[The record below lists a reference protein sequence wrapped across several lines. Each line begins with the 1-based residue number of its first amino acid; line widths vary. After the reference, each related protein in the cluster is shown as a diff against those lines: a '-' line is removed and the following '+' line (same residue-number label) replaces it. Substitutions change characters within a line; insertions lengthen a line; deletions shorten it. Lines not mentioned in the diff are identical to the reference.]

1 MSDRVISPP
10 LSAPAGSPA
19 ESPAESEDNMA
30 LIARLLPLDIAVFLV
45 YFTIGA
51 PLPVL
56 SLFVHDRLGF
66 DPIIVGIVIGAQAA
80 ATLLARPLAG
90 GVSDRR
96 GTRAAVMIGALISI
110 LAGMFYFIGTLLEFS
125 PIAALVAI
133 LAGRMALGLGDSLF
147 LTGAMAWGV
156 QLGGPKNA
164 GKGLMSVGIAL
175 YAAMA
180 IGAPMGL
187 AMFQSSGFALL
198 ALFVAATPIIAC
210 LIALRLPA
218 QPLVAGPRIPLREVF
233 GRIWRPGAGVALSG
247 VGFAV
252 IAAFITLYYQSRGWN
267 GAAYGLTAFGGAFIV
282 ARFFFGGYPDRFG
295 GARVALACLAIE
307 IAGQLLLWL
316 APSPAIAL
324 LGAALTG
331 FGYSLALPALC
342 LEAVPRVPPQSRGS
356 AIGADVVCL
365 DFSLASAGPV
375 AGLMV
380 APLGYS
386 AIYLMGAGCAALA
399 AMLTIGLL
407 TEAAAASP
415 REAR

>member
-1 MSDRVISPP
+1 MSDRA
-10 LSAPAGSPA
+10 LSRPTDAAVPEG
-19 ESPAESEDNMA
+19 NRT
-30 LIARLLPLDIAVFLV
+30 LIARLLPLDISVFLV
-45 YFTIGA
+45 YLTVGA
-51 PLPVL
+51 PLPVIP
-56 SLFVHDRLGF
+56 LFVHDRLGF
-66 DPIIVGIVIGAQAA
+66 DPIVVGLVIGAQAA

-90 GVSDRR
+90 GIADRR
-96 GTRAAVMIGALISI
+96 GTRVAVICGALISI
-110 LAGMFYFIGTLLEFS
+110 LAGLFYYLSSWLEFS
-125 PIAALVAI
+125 PAAGLAAI
-133 LAGRMALGLGDSLF
+133 IAGRLALGLGDSLF

-180 IGAPMGL
+180 IGAPVGL
-187 AMFQSSGFALL
+187 AIFQSSGFALL

-218 QPLVAGPRIPLREVF
+218 QPLIAGPRIPLREVF
-233 GRIWRPGAGVALSG
+233 GLIWRPGAGVALSG

-267 GAAYGLTAFGGAFIV
+267 GAAYGLTAFGVAFIV

-295 GARVALACLAIE
+295 GARVALVCLAIE
-307 IAGQLLLWL
+307 VAGQLLLWL
-316 APSPAIAL
+316 APLPIIAL

-331 FGYSLALPALC
+331 FGYSLAFPALC
-342 LEAVPRVPPQSRGS
+342 LEAVRRVPPQSRGS
-356 AIGADVVCL
+356 AIGAYVVCL

-380 APLGYS
+380 APLGYP
-386 AIYLMGAGCAALA
+386 AIYLLGAACAVLAAL
-399 AMLTIGLL
+399 LTIGLL
-407 TEAAAASP
+407 REETVPSP
-415 REAR
+415 SAT

>member
-1 MSDRVISPP
+1 MSDRALPRPTDAAVPEGN
-10 LSAPAGSPA
+10 LT
-19 ESPAESEDNMA
+19 
-30 LIARLLPLDIAVFLV
+30 LIARLLPLDISVFLV
-45 YFTIGA
+45 YLTVGA
-51 PLPVL
+51 PLPVIP
-56 SLFVHDRLGF
+56 LFVHDRLGF
-66 DPIIVGIVIGAQAA
+66 DPIVVGLVIGAQAA

-90 GVSDRR
+90 GISDRR
-96 GTRAAVMIGALISI
+96 GTRVAVICGALISI
-110 LAGMFYFIGTLLEFS
+110 LAGLFYFLSSWLEFS
-125 PIAALVAI
+125 PAAGLAAI
-133 LAGRMALGLGDSLF
+133 IAGRLALGLGDSLF

-180 IGAPMGL
+180 IGAPVGL
-187 AMFQSSGFALL
+187 AIFQSSGFALL

-218 QPLVAGPRIPLREVF
+218 QPLIAGPRIPLREVF
-233 GRIWRPGAGVALSG
+233 GLIWRPGAGVALSG

-267 GAAYGLTAFGGAFIV
+267 GAAYGLTAFGVAFIV

-295 GARVALACLAIE
+295 GARVALVCLAIE
-307 IAGQLLLWL
+307 VAGQLLLWL
-316 APSPAIAL
+316 APLPIIAL

-331 FGYSLALPALC
+331 FGYSLAFPALC
-342 LEAVPRVPPQSRGS
+342 LEAVRRVPPQSRGS
-356 AIGADVVCL
+356 AIGAYVVCL

-380 APLGYS
+380 APLGYP
-386 AIYLMGAGCAALA
+386 AIYLLGAACAVLAAL
-399 AMLTIGLL
+399 LTIGLL
-407 TEAAAASP
+407 REETVPSP
-415 REAR
+415 SAT

>member
-1 MSDRVISPP
+1 MSDRALSPR
-10 LSAPAGSPA
+10 LSEQV
-19 ESPAESEDNMA
+19 ESKDNMA

-45 YFTIGA
+45 YLTVGA
-51 PLPVL
+51 PLPVIP
-56 SLFVHDRLGF
+56 LFVHDRLGF
-66 DPIIVGIVIGAQAA
+66 DPLIVGIVIGAQAA

-90 GVSDRR
+90 GLADRR
-96 GTRAAVMIGALISI
+96 GTRAAVIVGALISA
-110 LAGMFYFIGTLLEFS
+110 LAGVFYFASTFLESS
-125 PIAALVAI
+125 PTASLATII
-133 LAGRMALGLGDSLF
+133 AGRLALGLGDSLF

-180 IGAPMGL
+180 IGAPLGIAL
-187 AMFQSSGFALL
+187 FNNGGFAVL
-198 ALFVAATPIIAC
+198 ALIVAATPLLAC
-210 LIALRLPA
+210 LIAQRLPA
-218 QPLVAGPRIPLREVF
+218 QPVVAGLRIPLREVF

-282 ARFFFGGYPDRFG
+282 ARLFFGGYPDRFG

-331 FGYSLALPALC
+331 FGYSLAFPALC
-342 LEAVPRVPPQSRGS
+342 LEAVRRVPPQSRGS
-356 AIGADVVCL
+356 AIGAYVVCL

-375 AGLMV
+375 AGLLV

-386 AIYLMGAGCAALA
+386 AIYLLGGGCAALA

-407 TEAAAASP
+407 PQAAPATAPGAA
-415 REAR
+415 E

>member
-1 MSDRVISPP
+1 MSDRVLSPV
-10 LSAPAGSPA
+10 LSATVKPEA
-19 ESPAESEDNMA
+19 NLA
-30 LIARLLPLDIAVFLV
+30 LIARLLPLDLAVFLV
-45 YFTIGA
+45 YLTIGA
-51 PLPVL
+51 PLPVIP
-56 SLFVHDRLGF
+56 LFVNDRLGF

-90 GVSDRR
+90 GFSDRR
-96 GTRAAVMIGALISI
+96 GTRAAVMVGALISA
-110 LAGMFYFIGTLLEFS
+110 LAGVFYFIGTLVEFS
-125 PIAALVAI
+125 PAASLAAI
-133 LAGRMALGLGDSLF
+133 IAGRMALGIGDSLF

-156 QLGGPKNA
+156 QLGGPENA

-180 IGAPMGL
+180 IGAPLGI
-187 AMFQSSGFALL
+187 AMFNNGGFGPL
-198 ALFVAATPIIAC
+198 ALIIAATPLLAC
-210 LIALRLPA
+210 LIAYRLPA
-218 QPLVAGPRIPLREVF
+218 QPVVSGARIPLREVF

-331 FGYSLALPALC
+331 FGYSLAFPALC
-342 LEAVPRVPPQSRGS
+342 LEAVRRVPPQSRGS
-356 AIGADVVCL
+356 AIGAYVVCL

-375 AGLMV
+375 AGLLV

-386 AIYLMGAGCAALA
+386 AIYLLGGGCAALA

-407 TEAAAASP
+407 PQAAPATAPGAA
-415 REAR
+415 E

>member
-1 MSDRVISPP
+1 MSDRAVSPP
-10 LSAPAGSPA
+10 LSQPAA
-19 ESPAESEDNMA
+19 SEDNMA

-45 YFTIGA
+45 YLTVGA
-51 PLPVL
+51 PLPVIP
-56 SLFVHDRLGF
+56 LFVHDALGF
-66 DPIIVGIVIGAQAA
+66 DPLIVGIVIGAQAA

-90 GVSDRR
+90 GVSDKR
-96 GTRAAVMIGALISI
+96 GTRAAVMIGALISV
-110 LAGMFYFIGTLLEFS
+110 LAGVFYFVGTLLEGS
-125 PIAALVAI
+125 PVASLVAI
-133 LAGRMALGLGDSLF
+133 IAGRAALGLGDSLF

-180 IGAPMGL
+180 IGAPLGI
-187 AMFQSSGFALL
+187 AIFNSGGFAMLALMVAVTPLL
-198 ALFVAATPIIAC
+198 ACVIAQ
-210 LIALRLPA
+210 RLPA
-218 QPLVAGPRIPLREVF
+218 QPVVPGTRIPLREVF

-252 IAAFITLYYQSRGWN
+252 IAAFITLYYQSHGWN
-267 GAAYGLTAFGGAFIV
+267 GAAYGLTAFGVAFIV
-282 ARFFFGGYPDRFG
+282 ARLFFGGYPDRFG

-307 IAGQLLLWL
+307 VVGQLLLWF
-316 APSPAIAL
+316 APLPAIAL

-331 FGYSLALPALC
+331 FGYSLAFPALC
-342 LEAVPRVPPQSRGS
+342 LEAVRRVPPQSRGS
-356 AIGADVVCL
+356 AIGAYVVCL

-386 AIYLMGAGCAALA
+386 AIYLLGAACAALA

-407 TEAAAASP
+407 TDAEAAAPGAAS
-415 REAR
+415 

>member
-1 MSDRVISPP
+1 MSDRVLSPP
-10 LSAPAGSPA
+10 LSKPAA
-19 ESPAESEDNMA
+19 SEDNMA

-45 YFTIGA
+45 YLTVGA
-51 PLPVL
+51 PLPVIP
-56 SLFVHDRLGF
+56 LFVNDRLGF

-90 GVSDRR
+90 GVSDKR
-96 GTRAAVMIGALISI
+96 GTRAAVMIGALISV
-110 LAGMFYFIGTLLEFS
+110 LAGVFYFVGTLLESS
-125 PIAALVAI
+125 PVASLVAI
-133 LAGRMALGLGDSLF
+133 IAGRMALGFGDSLF

-180 IGAPMGL
+180 IGAPLGI
-187 AMFQSSGFALL
+187 AIFNSGGFAML
-198 ALFVAATPIIAC
+198 ALMVAATPLVAC
-210 LIALRLPA
+210 LIAQRLPA
-218 QPLVAGPRIPLREVF
+218 QPVVPGIRIPLREVF
-233 GRIWRPGAGVALSG
+233 GLIWRPGAGVALSG

-252 IAAFITLYYQSRGWN
+252 IAAFVTLYYQSHGWN
-267 GAAYGLTAFGGAFIV
+267 GAAYGLTAFGVAFIV
-282 ARFFFGGYPDRFG
+282 ARLFFGGYPDRFG
-295 GARVALACLAIE
+295 GARVALACLGIE
-307 IAGQLLLWL
+307 VVGQLLLWF
-316 APSPAIAL
+316 AASPAIAL

-331 FGYSLALPALC
+331 FGYSLAFPALC
-342 LEAVPRVPPQSRGS
+342 LEAVRRVPPQSRGS
-356 AIGADVVCL
+356 AIGAYVVCL
-365 DFSLASAGPV
+365 DFSLASAGPI

-407 TEAAAASP
+407 TEATSASP
-415 REAR
+415 RGAR

>member
-1 MSDRVISPP
+1 MSDRA
-10 LSAPAGSPA
+10 LSRPTDAAVPEG
-19 ESPAESEDNMA
+19 NLT
-30 LIARLLPLDIAVFLV
+30 LIARLLPLDISVFLV
-45 YFTIGA
+45 YLTVGA
-51 PLPVL
+51 PLPVIP
-56 SLFVHDRLGF
+56 LFVHDRLGF
-66 DPIIVGIVIGAQAA
+66 DPIVVGIVIGAQAA

-90 GVSDRR
+90 GVADRR
-96 GTRAAVMIGALISI
+96 GTRAAVICGALISV
-110 LAGMFYFIGTLLEFS
+110 LAGLFYYLSTWLEFS
-125 PIAALVAI
+125 PAAGLAAI
-133 LAGRMALGLGDSLF
+133 IAGRLALGLGDSLF

-267 GAAYGLTAFGGAFIV
+267 GAAYGLTAFGVAFIV

-295 GARVALACLAIE
+295 GARVALVCLAIE
-307 IAGQLLLWL
+307 VAGQLLLWL
-316 APSPAIAL
+316 APSPIIAL

-331 FGYSLALPALC
+331 FGYSLVFPALC
-342 LEAVPRVPPQSRGS
+342 LEAVRRVPPQSRGS
-356 AIGADVVCL
+356 AIGAYVVCL

-380 APLGYS
+380 APLGYP
-386 AIYLMGAGCAALA
+386 AIYLLGAACAVLAAL
-399 AMLTIGLL
+399 LTIGLL
-407 TEAAAASP
+407 REETVPSPSAA
-415 REAR
+415 

>member
-1 MSDRVISPP
+1 
-10 LSAPAGSPA
+10 
-19 ESPAESEDNMA
+19 
-30 LIARLLPLDIAVFLV
+30 
-45 YFTIGA
+45 
-51 PLPVL
+51 
-56 SLFVHDRLGF
+56 
-66 DPIIVGIVIGAQAA
+66 
-80 ATLLARPLAG
+80 
-90 GVSDRR
+90 
-96 GTRAAVMIGALISI
+96 
-110 LAGMFYFIGTLLEFS
+110 
-125 PIAALVAI
+125 
-133 LAGRMALGLGDSLF
+133 
-147 LTGAMAWGV
+147 
-156 QLGGPKNA
+156 
-164 GKGLMSVGIAL
+164 MSVGIAL

-267 GAAYGLTAFGGAFIV
+267 GAAYGLTAFGVAFIV

-295 GARVALACLAIE
+295 GARVALVCLAIE
-307 IAGQLLLWL
+307 VAGQLLLWL
-316 APSPAIAL
+316 APSPVIAL

-331 FGYSLALPALC
+331 FGYSLVFPALC
-342 LEAVPRVPPQSRGS
+342 LEAVRRVPPQSRGS
-356 AIGADVVCL
+356 AIGAYVVCL

-380 APLGYS
+380 APLGYP
-386 AIYLMGAGCAALA
+386 AIYLLGGACAVLAAL
-399 AMLTIGLL
+399 LTIGLL
-407 TEAAAASP
+407 REETVPSPSAA
-415 REAR
+415 

>member
-1 MSDRVISPP
+1 MSDRA
-10 LSAPAGSPA
+10 LSRPTDAAVPEG
-19 ESPAESEDNMA
+19 NLT
-30 LIARLLPLDIAVFLV
+30 LIARLLPLDISVFLV
-45 YFTIGA
+45 YLTIGA
-51 PLPVL
+51 PLPVIP
-56 SLFVHDRLGF
+56 LFVHDRLGF
-66 DPIIVGIVIGAQAA
+66 DPIVVGLVIGAQAA

-96 GTRAAVMIGALISI
+96 GTRAAVICGALISV
-110 LAGMFYFIGTLLEFS
+110 LAGLFYFVSSWLEFS
-125 PIAALVAI
+125 PAAALVAI
-133 LAGRMALGLGDSLF
+133 IAGRLALGLGDSLF

-180 IGAPMGL
+180 TGAPVGL
-187 AMFQSSGFALL
+187 VMFQSSGFGPL

-218 QPLVAGPRIPLREVF
+218 QPLIAGPRIPLREVF

-267 GAAYGLTAFGGAFIV
+267 GAAYGLTAFGVAFIV

-295 GARVALACLAIE
+295 GARVALVCLAIE
-307 IAGQLLLWL
+307 VAGQLLLWL
-316 APSPAIAL
+316 APFPVIAL

-331 FGYSLALPALC
+331 FGYSLAFPALC
-342 LEAVPRVPPQSRGS
+342 LEAVRRVPPQSRGS
-356 AIGADVVCL
+356 AIGAYVVCL

-380 APLGYS
+380 APLGYP
-386 AIYLMGAGCAALA
+386 AIYLLGGACAVLAAL
-399 AMLTIGLL
+399 LTIGLL
-407 TEAAAASP
+407 REETVPSP
-415 REAR
+415 SAV